1 MKHVFNFI
9 KAIIVGFISCAIPG
23 LSALTF
29 AIILCIYFPLVEALS
44 NITKNFKKS
53 ILFLIIFFIG
63 YAIGA
68 ALAATLVSTLL
79 EQYPLIIVCGIFG
92 FIIGCLPRMIK
103 EILPYVK
110 KPSVWGVFLFVITIF
125 LIFQLTSKASESVD
139 LSSMTFKSYIITF
152 LVGFLVSVSFAF
164 PGFDYKIILLGIGFY
179 YPVMFAIKNLILGNN
194 FVDNLIFVGTYVA
207 GYILGI
213 LLLSKFIKAINDRF
227 PGHVK
232 MICLALVLASPYM
245 VVKECIINNTLFVYT
260 GKQLTIGLIL
270 AFIAMVSII
279 LLDLFASPRRP
290 KEEVMNNRNLFK
302 LYISSIFGYF
312 RRAKYLKAMKKQIKD
327 ETIDFREKYD
337 YAVKLVKSFNRLS
350 HIEPI
355 VEGTDKLNDEVTLYV
370 VNHQGKYDAIGILS
384 ALENHPVSLVVNGE
398 YFNYPYSKEILN
410 LLESMPLDQDNGH
423 SIDEISNIIKNG
435 RSLVVFIQSGLVEAN
450 TLKYFKPSILE
461 IAYNAKVKI
470 TPVLLYDSYLVYHKD
485 KREISSP
492 QIHFLDSIE
501 YEDYKD
507 LTRSELSKLI
517 KQEMQEKMKSL

>member
-1 MKHVFNFI
+1 
-9 KAIIVGFISCAIPG
+9 
-23 LSALTF
+23 
-29 AIILCIYFPLVEALS
+29 
-44 NITKNFKKS
+44 
-53 ILFLIIFFIG
+53 
-63 YAIGA
+63 
-68 ALAATLVSTLL
+68 
-79 EQYPLIIVCGIFG
+79 
-92 FIIGCLPRMIK
+92 
-103 EILPYVK
+103 
-110 KPSVWGVFLFVITIF
+110 
-125 LIFQLTSKASESVD
+125 
-139 LSSMTFKSYIITF
+139 
-152 LVGFLVSVSFAF
+152 
-164 PGFDYKIILLGIGFY
+164 
-179 YPVMFAIKNLILGNN
+179 
-194 FVDNLIFVGTYVA
+194 
-207 GYILGI
+207 
-213 LLLSKFIKAINDRF
+213 
-227 PGHVK
+227 
-232 MICLALVLASPYM
+232 
-245 VVKECIINNTLFVYT
+245 
-260 GKQLTIGLIL
+260 
-270 AFIAMVSII
+270 
-279 LLDLFASPRRP
+279 
-290 KEEVMNNRNLFK
+290 
-302 LYISSIFGYF
+302 
-312 RRAKYLKAMKKQIKD
+312 MKKQIKD
-327 ETIDFREKYD
+327 ETIDFSEKYD